1 MTTKPLFCLFTVS
14 IEKIT
19 ARWTIITVF
28 IIMIMDRTLVDMFC
42 TIMNQKVVSSLIKY
56 DDR

>member
-19 ARWTIITVF
+19 ARWTIITVL
-28 IIMIMDRTLVDMFC
+28 IIMLMDRALVDMFS
-42 TIMNQKVVSSLIKY
+42 TIMNQKVFSSLMKY